1 MTTRD
6 GRQPKATGRIA
17 ILIAGAVLFLGG
29 CGGDDAVSGATEPD
43 TPATTTATTSAPSD
57 TPAPTDPST
66 ADVPEL
72 GGTDWVLTAYV
83 LPGGSIT
90 NPWPDTEITL
100 RFDSGGRLTG
110 SGGCNT
116 YEARYAV
123 EGPYDPFESGIRD
136 ANDGQMI
143 RIDSLAYTEMGCT
156 PDRLMEQETEFLD
169 LLPRA
174 GRWVLISEGGFSL
187 RTAEGALLLEA
198 APAS

>member
-17 ILIAGAVLFLGG
+17 ILITAAVLFLGA
-29 CGGDDAVSGATEPD
+29 CGGSGDGDSDATEPD
-43 TPATTTATTSAPSD
+43 TPGTTTATTSAPEP
-57 TPAPTDPST
+57 TAPPAV
-66 ADVPEL
+66 DVPEL
-72 GGTDWVLTAYV
+72 GGTDWVLTEYV

-116 YEARYAV
+116 YEARYTV

-136 ANDGQMI
+136 ANDGQVI
-143 RIDSLAYTEMGCT
+143 RIDSLAFTEMGCT
-156 PDRLMEQETEFLD
+156 PDRVMEQESEFLD
-169 LLPRA
+169 LLPMA
-174 GRWVLISEGGFSL
+174 GRWLVIDAGSFSL
-187 RTAEGALLLEA
+187 RTADGSVLLIA
-198 APAS
+198 APSS